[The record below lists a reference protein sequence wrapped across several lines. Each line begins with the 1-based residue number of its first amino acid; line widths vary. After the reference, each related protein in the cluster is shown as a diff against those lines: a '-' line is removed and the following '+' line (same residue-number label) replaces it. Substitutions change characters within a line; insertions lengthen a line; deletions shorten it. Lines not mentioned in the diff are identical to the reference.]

1 MSSKKTVSIFGVTGS
16 VGTST
21 RDVILNAP
29 GRFDVQTVTAGRNV
43 EKLAQAAQTLGAK
56 QAVIADEA
64 LLEPLKSQL
73 AGSGIE
79 ALAGRKALIEAAA
92 QPADILLAAIV
103 GFEGLRPILSALEN
117 GVNVAIA
124 NKEPLVAAGH
134 LVKEAAKKGGAKLIP
149 VDSEHNAIFQV
160 LEQHN
165 RSAVEKVILTAS
177 GGPFLNWTYEQMAKA
192 TPEQAVAHPNWSM
205 GPKISVDSATMM
217 NKALEIIEAAVLFD
231 LEPEQIEVLIH
242 PQSVVHSLVAY
253 KDGSQLAQLGE
264 SDMRVPIAHALAW
277 PDRLE
282 KGGRTLDLAS
292 VSTLTFSRPDFDKF
306 PALVYADECLKRGAA
321 ACIALNAAN
330 ETAVQAFLERRIGF
344 MDILG
349 AVSHALAD
357 ERCNPVAKTPK
368 TVEEI
373 EKLDQTVRALTEEYI
388 ETRQT
393 HGQHRKA
400 VSPS

>member
-1 MSSKKTVSIFGVTGS
+1 MSSKRKISIFGVTGS
-16 VGTST
+16 VGTSAC
-21 RDVILNAP
+21 DVILNAP
-29 GRFDVQTVTAGRNV
+29 GRFEVQTVTAGSNV
-43 EKLAQAAQTLGAK
+43 EKLAQAARTLGAK
-56 QAVIADEA
+56 QAVIADEG
-64 LLEPLKSQL
+64 LLEPLKSRL
-73 AGSGIE
+73 SNSGIE
-79 ALAGRKALIEAAA
+79 ALGGRKALIEAAA

-134 LVKEAAKKGGAKLIP
+134 LVKEAAKRGGANLIP

-165 RSAVEKVILTAS
+165 RSAVERVILTAS
-177 GGPFLNWTYEQMAKA
+177 GGPFLNWTREQMVKA
-192 TPEQAVAHPNWSM
+192 TPEQAVAHPNWAM

-231 LEPEQIEVLIH
+231 LKPEQIEVLIH

-282 KGGRTLDLAS
+282 RGGRTLDLAS

-306 PALVYADECLKRGAA
+306 PALGYAYGCLKRGAA

-330 ETAVQAFLERRIGF
+330 EVAVRAFLERRLGF

-349 AVSHALAD
+349 AVAHALDD
-357 ERCNPVAKTPK
+357 ERCNPSAKTPK

-373 EKLDQTVRALTEEYI
+373 ENLDQTVRVLTEEYI
-388 ETRQT
+388 AARQT

-400 VSPS
+400 VSLS